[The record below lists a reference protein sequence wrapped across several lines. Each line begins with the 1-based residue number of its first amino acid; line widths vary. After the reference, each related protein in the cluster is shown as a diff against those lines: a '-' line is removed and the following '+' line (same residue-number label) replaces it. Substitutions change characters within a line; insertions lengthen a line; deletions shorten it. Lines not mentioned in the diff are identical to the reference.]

1 MGQWGWRSEGCFAS
15 SAFLLQLWEEGALK
29 GLFFFLL
36 DTYLYTTLCGCVCG
50 FLFFPRFSKFFA
62 PSESK
67 QQWDHWSRDGEHS
80 WERRFSHRFLPLAL
94 ARSRYPRPAQ
104 TWAHTER
111 IPLDIP
117 SQLPRICCWRIFCIT
132 ENVISVFSSSCL
144 TAPSRPQCPCCC
156 NHPLAHG
163 MSRNSFSSHLEI
175 TLMGFILISQ
185 NWGNVAARLSQ
196 SSFLACL

>member
-1 MGQWGWRSEGCFAS
+1 MRAALPLLLFCFS
-15 SAFLLQLWEEGALK
+15 CGRRELSKDYFSFCWTHIYIQHCVGVCVYFCFFPGFPSFLLLVSPSSSETIGAEMENIP
-29 GLFFFLL
+29 G
-36 DTYLYTTLCGCVCG
+36 
-50 FLFFPRFSKFFA
+50 
-62 PSESK
+62 
-67 QQWDHWSRDGEHS
+67 
-80 WERRFSHRFLPLAL
+80 RFSHRFLPLAL